1 MSENGSTMA
10 LLFPGQ
16 GAQESG
22 MGRRLA
28 EHSSDAMD
36 LWKKAENISGLP
48 LREIYWDGDD
58 AAMSDTRALQ
68 PALTVVNLAIWQAVV
83 GRFSPACTAGHSL
96 GEYASLAAA
105 KVLTFAETLE
115 LVTLRGRL
123 MAEADPH
130 GVGAMAAILKL
141 EQAKVQELAQ
151 NIAEESGEM
160 LLVANY
166 NTPGQFVLSGTKNTV
181 ELALGRVKE
190 VKGRGIAL
198 KVSGAFHSPL
208 MTEAA
213 AELAPVLRKAQ
224 WAKPIMPVYCNVH
237 GKAVQDANLLCEC
250 MIAQMTSSVH
260 WIDTMQNQWKDGMR
274 SFLEVGPKAV
284 LSKMVAPCTAPV
296 SEDKPSTACV
306 TDFDQEA
313 QWS

>member
-1 MSENGSTMA
+1 MFDTA

-16 GAQESG
+16 GAQELG

-68 PALTVVNLAIWQAVV
+68 PALTVVNLALWQALV
-83 GRFSPACTAGHSL
+83 GRQEVSCTAGHSL

-105 KVLTFAETLE
+105 KALTFNEVLE

-123 MAEADPH
+123 MAEADPQ

-141 EQAKVQELAQ
+141 EQSKVQELATAL
-151 NIAEESGEM
+151 AEESGEM
-160 LLVANY
+160 LLIANY
-166 NTPGQFVLSGTKNTV
+166 NTPGQFVLSGTKQSI
-181 ELALGRVKE
+181 EQALARVKE
-190 VKGRGIAL
+190 MKGRGIAL

-208 MTEAA
+208 MSDAA
-213 AELAPVLRKAQ
+213 AELAPVLRKAS
-224 WAKPIMPVYCNVH
+224 WSKPIMPVYCNVH
-237 GKAVQDANLLCEC
+237 GKAVQDAELLREC

-260 WIDTMQNQWKDGMR
+260 WIDTMQSQWNNGVRRFM
-274 SFLEVGPKAV
+274 EVGPKAV
-284 LSKMVAPCTAPV
+284 LSKMVSPCLAPIMAADA
-296 SEDKPSTACV
+296 EEKASTACV
-306 TDFDQEA
+306 TDFDQDIA
-313 QWS
+313 WS

>member
-1 MSENGSTMA
+1 MSNCA

-28 EHSSDAMD
+28 ENSSEAMD

-68 PALTVVNLAIWQAVV
+68 PALTVVNLALWQALV
-83 GRFSPACTAGHSL
+83 GRVNVSCTAGHSL

-105 KVLTFAETLE
+105 KALSFAEVLE
-115 LVTLRGRL
+115 LVSLRGKL
-123 MAEADPH
+123 MSEADPQ
-130 GVGAMAAILKL
+130 GIGAMAAILKL
-141 EQAKVQELAQ
+141 EQGKVQDLAEA
-151 NIAEESGEM
+151 IAEESGEM
-160 LLVANY
+160 LRIANY
-166 NTPGQFVLSGTKNTV
+166 NTPGQFVLSGTKNSID
-181 ELALGRVKE
+181 LALARVKE
-190 VKGRGIAL
+190 IKGRGIAL

-224 WAKPIMPVYCNVH
+224 WSKPQMPVYCNVH
-237 GKAVQDANLLCEC
+237 GRAVQDAEVLREC
-250 MIAQMTSSVH
+250 MIAQMTSSVQ
-260 WIDTMQNQWKDGMR
+260 WIDTMQSQWNDGVR
-274 SFLEVGPKAV
+274 SFVEVGPKAV
-284 LSKMVAPCTAPV
+284 LSKMAGPCLAPV
-296 SEDKPSTACV
+296 TEEKPSTACI
-306 TDFDQEA
+306 TDFDQEV